1 VKPGDSVE
9 RGQRLVIVESMKME
23 IAVTAP
29 HTSVVAE
36 IRCNI
41 GAQVMAGQNLIVLR
55 QENGG

>member
-1 VKPGDSVE
+1 
-9 RGQRLVIVESMKME
+9 MKME